1 MKKRVNKRAK
11 DRAYYQRE
19 KSEKEDINIAEMKY
33 RKRRETRE
41 RFGKT
46 TVRTYRDKKAL
57 VNIRNN
63 NKPGHL
69 FS

>member
-1 MKKRVNKRAK
+1 
-11 DRAYYQRE
+11 
-19 KSEKEDINIAEMKY
+19 MKY

-63 NKPGHL
+63 NKPGHM